1 MAILKFKTRGR
12 PLTLDTEAV
21 TEEIFARLPRAR
33 QTLKEFR
40 QTTSGV
46 RDEEIIGTET
56 SLPEWLDASIMA
68 LTQFEDKITLAS
80 ARDIKQALN
89 VVQKLSSQR
98 VSTREIA
105 LESKLTSEYLKGLES
120 ATKQSDTGAGKYYKK
135 LEKYIKRASKKERV
149 EYYKSRSYQDVGSFR
164 NRRYKRIK
172 AWAEDSTGRQMSY
185 KESYAYLVARR
196 LEDGLET
203 ASEFQEVE
211 GDLIFGE

>member
-89 VVQKLSSQR
+89 VVRKLSSQR

-135 LEKYIKRASKKERV
+135 IEKYIKQASKKERV

-164 NRRYKRIK
+164 NRRYQRIK
-172 AWAEDSTGRQMSY
+172 AWAEDSTGRKMSY

-203 ASEFQEVE
+203 AEEIKE
-211 GDLIFGE
+211 DAGDLLFGE

>member
-1 MAILKFKTRGR
+1 MR
-12 PLTLDTEAV
+12 
-21 TEEIFARLPRAR
+21 
-33 QTLKEFR
+33 
-40 QTTSGV
+40 S
-46 RDEEIIGTET
+46 RD
-56 SLPEWLDASIMA
+56 S
-68 LTQFEDKITLAS
+68 
-80 ARDIKQALN
+80 KQARN
-89 VVQKLSSQR
+89 VVRKLSSQR
-98 VSTREIA
+98 VSTREIT
-105 LESKLTSEYLKGLES
+105 LEAKLTSEYLKGLES

-135 LEKYIKRASKKERV
+135 LEKYIKKASKKERV

>member
-12 PLTLDTEAV
+12 PLTLDTDAI
-21 TEEIFARLPRAR
+21 TEEIFTRLPRAR

-40 QTTSGV
+40 KTTSGV

-80 ARDIKQALN
+80 ARDIKKTLDI
-89 VVQKLSSQR
+89 VRKLSSAR
-98 VSTREIA
+98 ATTREIA

-120 ATKQSDTGAGKYYKK
+120 ATKQSDTGAGMYYKK
-135 LEKYIKRASKKERV
+135 LEKYIKQASKKERV
-149 EYYKSRSYQDVGSFR
+149 AYFKSRSYQDVGSFR

-172 AWAEDSTGRQMSY
+172 EWAQASTGRLMSY

-203 ASEFQEVE
+203 AEEIKEDV
-211 GDLIFGE
+211 GDLLFGE